1 MRKRIFA
8 ALVAVLALV
17 APAAAQTDYYNTDK
31 GRPVQVEDAAPVE
44 RYAFELQ
51 LAPVR
56 LERESGGTYTWEI
69 APEIAYGIAPRTQL
83 EVGFPVAFVDAGF
96 YGRAEGL
103 AGIEIGALH
112 NLNLETRTLPALAVA
127 GEVLLPVGGLAPDE
141 TYASLK
147 GIATRTFSWARFHVN
162 GQYTFGS
169 DADEGDDVGDDV
181 GDDWGNNV
189 GDDLGEAS
197 RWMAGIA
204 VDRAFPLRSLLVTA
218 DVFAEQPLVEDEEL
232 AWTAEAGFRY
242 QTSPQFNIDFGVG
255 RRFAGGEQGWF
266 LTFGAA
272 HAFAV
277 RSLLPIR

>member
-1 MRKRIFA
+1 MRKRNFA
-8 ALVAVLALV
+8 ALAAVLALG

-31 GRPVQVEDAAPVE
+31 GRPVQIEDAAPVE

-56 LERESGGTYTWEI
+56 LERESGGTYRWEI

-83 EVGFPVAFVDAGF
+83 EVGFPLAFVDAGDD
-96 YGRAEGL
+96 GRAEGL

-112 NLNLETRTLPALAVA
+112 NLNLETRTLPALALA

-141 TYASLK
+141 TYASVK

-162 GQYTFGS
+162 GQ
-169 DADEGDDVGDDV
+169 DAA
-181 GDDWGNNV
+181 
-189 GDDLGEAS
+189 GEAS
-197 RWMAGIA
+197 RWMAGVA
-204 VDRAFPLRSLLVTA
+204 VDRTFPLRSLLVTA
-218 DVFAEQPLVEDEEL
+218 DVFAEQPLVEDDEL
-232 AWTAEAGFRY
+232 RWTAEAGFRY

-277 RSLLPIR
+277 RSLLPMR